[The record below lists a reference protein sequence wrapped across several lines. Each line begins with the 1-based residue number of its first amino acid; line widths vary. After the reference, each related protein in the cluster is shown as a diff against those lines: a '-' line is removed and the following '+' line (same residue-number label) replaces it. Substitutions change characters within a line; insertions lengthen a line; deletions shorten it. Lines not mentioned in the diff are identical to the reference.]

1 MAFFFFYSYSY
12 FKEKNISFSVLGL
25 QKFFTDNISSY
36 MVISQSSSSPFLS
49 ALTVLNDLSQ
59 STLFKH

>member
-12 FKEKNISFSVLGL
+12 FKEKKTFSFSVLNALGL
-25 QKFFTDNISSY
+25 QKFLTDNISSY

-49 ALTVLNDLSQ
+49 ALTV
-59 STLFKH
+59 

>member
-25 QKFFTDNISSY
+25 QKFLTDNISSY

-49 ALTVLNDLSQ
+49 ALTV
-59 STLFKH
+59 

>member
-49 ALTVLNDLSQ
+49 ALTV
-59 STLFKH
+59 